1 MYIYFTGLPVNSKLS
16 PSTGSR
22 VDIFMVFGDELKRC
36 KGEPEKMS
44 NMAIARIIR
53 RDKNKFASFLDA
65 LFGSEEE
72 EELQKTRRR
81 KDKYTF
87 FSNLCEGKYNS

>member
-1 MYIYFTGLPVNSKLS
+1 MNSKDAK
-16 PSTGSR
+16 
-22 VDIFMVFGDELKRC
+22 VNQ
-36 KGEPEKMS
+36 KGCPTH
-44 NMAIARIIR
+44 AIARIIR

-81 KDKYTF
+81 KDKYTY
-87 FSNLCEGKYNS
+87 FSNLCEGTYNL